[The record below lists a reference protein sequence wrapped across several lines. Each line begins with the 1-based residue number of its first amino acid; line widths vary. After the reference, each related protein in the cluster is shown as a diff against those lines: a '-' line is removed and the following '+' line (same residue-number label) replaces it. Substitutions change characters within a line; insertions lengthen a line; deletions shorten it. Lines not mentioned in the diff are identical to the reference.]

1 MKMKETDQ
9 RTKALLGISNY
20 PMRNQFSIMDAAA
33 RARELGYTVKVIVDT
48 RTKAVC
54 EMIVF
59 DRDNIFY
66 CSAADLIDNTKDT
79 SLIKYGTVTDSGAA
93 LTFNEIGTVTADELK
108 YAVSEGRLFPID
120 PIPREKKK
128 TGRLVETEAAFSR
141 WVRARGMH
149 PFVKGRRIK
158 TDSGSEV
165 VYTTIY

>member
-1 MKMKETDQ
+1 
-9 RTKALLGISNY
+9 
-20 PMRNQFSIMDAAA
+20 MRNQFAIMDTAA

-59 DRDNIFY
+59 DRDNIYY
-66 CSAADLIDNTKDT
+66 CSAAEYINAEDT
-79 SLIKYGTVTDSGAA
+79 SLVKYGTVTDSGAA

-120 PIPREKKK
+120 PIPRKKK

-165 VYTTIY
+165 VYTTVY